1 MRNRGEQTICAISTP
16 PGVGG
21 VAVIRVSGPQALLI
35 CKKIAPGLTQK
46 EIKSHQ
52 IYFTK
57 IKDTATGIS
66 GGETVDEVVV
76 SYFANG
82 KSFTGE
88 EVVEISCHGSEY
100 VAEKIVDLL
109 VDNGC
114 KLAEKGEF
122 TYRAFMNNKI
132 DLVQAESVLSLIQSQ
147 NQASARV
154 AVRQLQGYVSKQFEK
169 LESDLTWCL
178 AHIEASIDF
187 STEGIDVVDPVVLIQ
202 KLKAIRVDLSAL
214 VSSYRSGRLVKDG
227 IKVVLLGK
235 PNVGK
240 SSLLNIFSQD
250 DKAIVTPVAGTTRD
264 VIQATTLFDGFRFTI
279 SDTAG
284 LRATEDLVEKIG
296 VDRSQKE
303 AGKADV
309 VLYVFDGTEP
319 DWQIAKTQL
328 SEVNSPVLILVNKTD
343 LLSESQRA
351 EFRKKLQN
359 LSANYQEQ
367 DIIFTSGLDPKSR
380 DRVLTSVKTKI
391 GQLNVLDEAMITSAR
406 QYEMS
411 RHALEMLD
419 ASLQELEKN
428 MGAEFIAMYLK
439 DSLMSIQ
446 RILGHVFDD
455 QIMDRVFKEFCIGK

>member
-1 MRNRGEQTICAISTP
+1 MRNRSEQTICAISTP

-35 CKKIAPGLTQK
+35 SKKIAPGLSQK

-57 IKDTATGIS
+57 IKDANN
-66 GGETVDEVVV
+66 ETLDEVVV

-100 VAEKIVDLL
+100 ISEKVIDLL

-154 AVRQLQGYVSKQFEK
+154 AVRQLQGHVSKQFEK

-187 STEGIDVVDPVVLIQ
+187 STEGIDVVDPAVLIQ
-202 KLKAIRVDLSAL
+202 RLKAIRTDLSAL
-214 VSSYRSGRLVKDG
+214 VNSYRSGRMVKEG
-227 IKVVLLGK
+227 IKAVLLGK

-284 LRATEDLVEKIG
+284 LRATEDIVEKIG

-303 AGKADV
+303 ADKADV
-309 VLYVFDGTEP
+309 VLYVIDGTEP
-319 DWQIAKTQL
+319 DWEIAKTQL

-343 LLSESQRA
+343 LLSESQQA
-351 EFRKKLQN
+351 DFRKKLQN

-411 RHALEMLD
+411 RHGLEMLE
-419 ASLQELEKN
+419 ASLKELEKD

>member
-1 MRNRGEQTICAISTP
+1 MRNRSEQTICAISTP

-21 VAVIRVSGPQALLI
+21 VAVIRVSGSQALSI
-35 CKKIAPGLTQK
+35 CKKVAPGLLNK

-52 IYFTK
+52 LYFTK
-57 IKDTATGIS
+57 IKDSDGQV
-66 GGETVDEVVV
+66 VDEVVV
-76 SYFANG
+76 SYFAHG

-100 VAEKIVDLL
+100 VAEKVVDLL

-114 KLAEKGEF
+114 ALAEKGEF

-147 NQASARV
+147 HQASARI
-154 AVRQLQGYVSKQFEK
+154 AVRQLQGHVSKQFEK
-169 LESDLTWCL
+169 IESDLTWCL

-187 STEGIDVVDPVVLIQ
+187 STEGIDVVDPKVLIG
-202 KLKAIRVDLSAL
+202 KLKSIQKDLYTL
-214 VSSYRSGRLVKDG
+214 VQSYRAGRLVKDG

-250 DKAIVTPVAGTTRD
+250 DKAIVTPIAGTTRD
-264 VIQATTLFDGFRFTI
+264 VIQAVTLFDGLRFTV

-284 LRATEDLVEKIG
+284 LRDTTDVVEKIG

-303 AGKADV
+303 ADKADV
-309 VLYVFDGTEP
+309 ILYVIDAHEP
-319 DWQIAKTQL
+319 DWDKAETQISEL
-328 SEVNSPVLILVNKTD
+328 NSEVIVLVNKVD
-343 LLSESQRA
+343 LLPENQQA

-359 LSANYQEQ
+359 LSAKYQPE
-367 DIIFTSGLDPKSR
+367 DIIFTSGLDPKTR
-380 DRVLTSVKTKI
+380 DTVLSAVKNKI

-411 RHALEMLD
+411 SHALEMLGS
-419 ASLQELEKN
+419 SLVELEKD

>member
-1 MRNRGEQTICAISTP
+1 MRNRSEQTICAISTP

-21 VAVIRVSGPQALLI
+21 VAVIRVSGPQALNI
-35 CKKIAPGLTQK
+35 AKKISPGLLKK

-52 IYFTK
+52 LYFTK
-57 IKDTATGIS
+57 IKVANL
-66 GGETVDEVVV
+66 ETIDEVVV

-88 EVVEISCHGSEY
+88 EVIEISCHGSEY
-100 VAEKIVDLL
+100 IAEKIIDLL

-114 KLAEKGEF
+114 ALAEKGEF

-132 DLVQAESVLSLIQSQ
+132 DLVQAESVLALIQSQ

-154 AVRQLQGYVSKQFEK
+154 ALRQLQGHVSKQFEK
-169 LESDLTWCL
+169 LESELTWCL

-187 STEGIDVVDPVVLIQ
+187 STEGIDVVDPQVLLQ
-202 KLKAIRVDLSAL
+202 KLKLIRTDLGAL
-214 VSSYRSGRLVKDG
+214 VQSYRAGRLVKDG

-250 DKAIVTPVAGTTRD
+250 DKAIVTAVAGTTRD
-264 VIQATTLFDGFRFTI
+264 VIQAATLFDGFRFTI

-284 LRATEDLVEKIG
+284 LRATDDLVEKIG

-303 AGKADV
+303 ADKADV
-309 VLYVFDGTEP
+309 VLYVVDGAEP
-319 DWQIAKTQL
+319 DWDIAKTQL
-328 SEVNSPVLILVNKTD
+328 SEVNSPVLILVNKVD
-343 LLSESQRA
+343 LLSPGQQL

-359 LSANYQEQ
+359 LSANYQ
-367 DIIFTSGLDPKSR
+367 DADVIFTSHLDPQTR
-380 DRVLTSVKTKI
+380 DRVLTAVKTKI

-411 RHALEMLD
+411 RHALEMLQ
-419 ASLQELEKN
+419 ASLTELEKD